1 MTTRRWAQTPT
12 APAQFAAVAAL
23 AMLVLVVHS
32 THAHAATHGH
42 GANESAPNTDGSFGR
57 LSLDAP
63 EFIDH
68 PGAIA
73 GCMTLELSAPRT
85 MALELVGAALLEL
98 PPTLANTGQRFAKRD
113 VEMARPP
120 PGMRRQALLGV
131 FLS

>member
-1 MTTRRWAQTPT
+1 
-12 APAQFAAVAAL
+12 VAAL

-32 THAHAATHGH
+32 AHVHAATHRH
-42 GANESAPNTDGSFGR
+42 DANESAPNTDGSFGR
-57 LSLDAP
+57 PSLDAR

-73 GCMTLELSAPRT
+73 GCMTLEFSAPRT
-85 MALELVGAALLEL
+85 MALALVGAALLEL
-98 PPTLANTGQRFAKRD
+98 PPTLANTGQRFAKLC

-131 FLS
+131 F